1 MSLSSA
7 SPEATGVGV
16 QRLERVAVLG
26 GGGLLGAAIVRGLL
40 AHHGPRFD
48 VVVFDEP
55 VYEGVEVGGAGG
67 TATVRPLESGAL
79 SACDVVICALDATLA
94 AQWVPTALSFG
105 AFVIDCSGQ
114 RHSGAEGTKVVASI
128 HDVEALVHR
137 QRVVSVPG
145 STAVTAVTAL
155 HPLHEVWGIERLVVS
170 ALLPASASGQ
180 DGIDRLKRE
189 SRVLLEADHVGFRS
203 GDVRAE
209 LVDHVG
215 ADGSPFAAP
224 LALNVSPWV
233 GPFADSPDATVER
246 EVHDDVREALGL
258 ERQPVSVTC
267 LQVPVIVG
275 ETLSVEVRFAKPVDV
290 ADVRV
295 ALMSAPH
302 VVLLDDSST
311 GDLPSPIDAVGSAP
325 VFAGRIRQTFGAGR
339 SISFILCSDNIGSGA
354 ARNAVSVAER
364 ALAVL
369 SSAT

>member
-7 SPEATGVGV
+7 SVEATPAQGQQS
-16 QRLERVAVLG
+16 QRIAVLG

-40 AHHGPRFD
+40 AHHDPRFD

-55 VYEGVEVGGAGG
+55 GYEGIEVVGTGG
-67 TATVRPLESGAL
+67 TATVRPLS
-79 SACDVVICALDATLA
+79 SASLGSCDVVICALEA
-94 AQWVPTALSFG
+94 AKAELWVQKALSCG
-105 AFVIDCSGQ
+105 AFVVDCSGKS
-114 RHSGAEGTKVVASI
+114 HCGGEGSKVVASI
-128 HDVEALVHR
+128 HDVEALAR
-137 QRVVSVPG
+137 ARRLVSVPG
-145 STAVTAVTAL
+145 STTVAAVTAL

-170 ALLPASASGQ
+170 ALLPASACGR

-189 SRVLLEADHVGFRS
+189 SRVLLETDQVGFRS

-215 ADGSPFAAP
+215 GEGSPFAAP

-233 GPFADSPDATVER
+233 GPTTGSIDSTVER
-246 EVHDDVREALGL
+246 EVHDDIRAVLGF

-267 LQVPVIVG
+267 LQVPVLVG

-302 VVLLDDSST
+302 VVLLDDSSS
-311 GDLPSPIDAVGSAP
+311 GDLPSPVDAVGSDP

-354 ARNAVSVAER
+354 ARNAVLVAER

-369 SSAT
+369 SAAQ